1 MKNFNLQKNIR
12 GFTIVETLV
21 AVTILMISI
30 AGPMVAASKG
40 LNAALYARDQMTAT
54 FLAQEVM
61 EVIKAD
67 RSNTY
72 AVNQNVSDWPTPAY
86 SACIGSG
93 NHCDISTLD
102 SLDSTSACLDE
113 GCTVTTIDNLYSR
126 SGSGLG
132 MKFQRYFY
140 LNPVTNPSGSFDV
153 HVFVKWNQ
161 GAIPYEMELISQ
173 LSDQTR

>member
-1 MKNFNLQKNIR
+1 MKNLNIQKNNG

-21 AVTILMISI
+21 AVTVLMIAI

-40 LNAALYARDQMTAT
+40 LNTALYARDQMTAT

-72 AVNQNVSDWPTPAY
+72 AVNQDVSDWPTLAY
-86 SACIGSG
+86 SACVGSDKR
-93 NHCDISTLD
+93 CDVSAIDPLTNPCPIDGCNISIINGENIY
-102 SLDSTSACLDE
+102 SIS
-113 GCTVTTIDNLYSR
+113 GDNM
-126 SGSGLG
+126 G

-140 LNPVTNPSGSFDV
+140 LNPVTNPPGSFDV

-161 GAIPYEMELISQ
+161 GAVPYEMELISQ
-173 LSDQTR
+173 LSDRTR